1 MLLACC
7 CLFFLFTFL
16 LLPINLTRMQPI
28 LGHVLWQTHTHTHR
42 LLLQQSSTREDRL
55 LLSCSLWSR
64 SLKKWRHP
72 TSHSS
77 PSSWPSHY
85 WRFTPPT
92 VKDPSFLA
100 ALSTNNL
107 ALKSNPIFSSSG
119 GGRNLAP

>member
-1 MLLACC
+1 
-7 CLFFLFTFL
+7 
-16 LLPINLTRMQPI
+16 
-28 LGHVLWQTHTHTHR
+28 VLWQTHTHTHR

-92 VKDPSFLA
+92 QRRRQKPCAIGATHGAWPSRRRRRRRCGATWSSPAPRATA
-100 ALSTNNL
+100 APSRAPAAAPSPT
-107 ALKSNPIFSSSG
+107 ACCH
-119 GGRNLAP
+119 GRRWP